1 VKAGIYIAIA
11 LLVGAALAHFLSA
24 DPGYV
29 AMRFGETLVEMSAV
43 SFVLLLVATYVAIRL
58 IARLVK
64 ARRLWR
70 EAQQERRFERA
81 RKSLARGVLEMS
93 AGEWAAAEETLTRS
107 ARDAEQ
113 PTAHYLIAARA
124 AELQTAAQRRDDL
137 LARAL
142 DVPGEPRAP
151 VLIMQAE
158 LLVKHQ
164 QLDAALAAL
173 EQLEACGEQ
182 NARGVLLLARIYRQQ
197 GAWQKLQALE
207 PRLRNTRGIS
217 TSVADETVTQI
228 YLDRLKAA
236 ASSADRSELASAWK
250 STPKSLAGRPEVVIA
265 YARAAM
271 ACDDHAGAE
280 AQLRSLLNEQWD
292 EAAVLVFGELEPAE
306 PLLTL
311 ERAEQWLPKHETDA
325 ALLLSCA
332 RLSMQAE
339 LYGKAR
345 SYLETS
351 IAIKPRLEAYQ
362 LLAALM
368 EQLGD
373 RDRAHRALQ
382 DAIVHALGRKTKLPT
397 IRARRW
403 QDRRQA
409 DRRRN

>member
-1 VKAGIYIAIA
+1 VRTGIYIAIA
-11 LLVGAALAHFLSA
+11 LLAGALLAQFLMA

-29 AMRFGETLVEMSAV
+29 ALRIGSSLIEMSFV
-43 SFVLLLVATYVAIRL
+43 SFVLLLLATYVVVRL
-58 IARLVK
+58 IVRLVS
-64 ARRLWR
+64 ARKLWR

-81 RKSLARGVLEMS
+81 RRSLARGLLEM
-93 AGEWAAAEETLTRS
+93 AEGEWAAAEDTLTRS
-107 ARDAEQ
+107 ARDAQQ
-113 PTAHYLIAARA
+113 PAAHYLVAARA
-124 AELQTAAQRRDDL
+124 AELQNAHQRRDDL

-142 DVPGEPRAP
+142 DIPGERRAP
-151 VLIMQAE
+151 VLVMQAE
-158 LLVKHQ
+158 LLLKHQ

-173 EQLEACGEQ
+173 EQLENCGEQ
-182 NARGVLLLARIYRQQ
+182 NARGLMLLARIYRQT
-197 GAWQKLQALE
+197 GAWQKLQGLE
-207 PRLRNTRGIS
+207 PRLRNTRGIN
-217 TSVADETVTQI
+217 TSLADETVAQI
-228 YLDRLKAA
+228 YIDRLKAVTVT
-236 ASSADRSELASAWK
+236 ADRKELASAWK
-250 STPKSLAGRPEVVIA
+250 ATPKSLATRPDVVIA

-271 ACDDHAGAE
+271 ACDDHAAAE
-280 AQLRSLLNEQWD
+280 TQLRSLLNEQWD
-292 EAAVLVFGELEPAE
+292 EAAVLAFGELEPAE
-306 PLLTL
+306 PLTTL

-368 EQLGD
+368 EQLGEH
-373 RDRAHRALQ
+373 DRAHHALQ
-382 DAIVHALGRKTKLPT
+382 DAVVHALGRKTKVPA

-403 QDRRQA
+403 QERRQA